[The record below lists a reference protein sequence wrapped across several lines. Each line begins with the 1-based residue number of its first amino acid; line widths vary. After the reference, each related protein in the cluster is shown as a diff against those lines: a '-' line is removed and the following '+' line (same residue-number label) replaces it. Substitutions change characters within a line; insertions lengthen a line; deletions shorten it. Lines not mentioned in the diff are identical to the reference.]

1 VHYVVNDGHTVGAA
15 ISRPRICT
23 DEKRAC
29 CKMQETE
36 KKKVAY
42 VGEGLAPPAHA
53 NVLIHKK
60 CTAQSQKAA
69 ITPFYIRKNNMVL
82 LGGASPSPTA
92 KPSFVQA
99 KLYFA
104 TAPYGYRIG
113 FYRKTASTNNRK
125 RGICGVV

>member
-1 VHYVVNDGHTVGAA
+1 
-15 ISRPRICT
+15 
-23 DEKRAC
+23 
-29 CKMQETE
+29 MQETE

-60 CTAQSQKAA
+60 CTAQLQKAA

-104 TAPYGYRIG
+104 TAAPTGIESVFTGKQPVQTTGNVAFAVSYKKILAFESQRRYNI
-113 FYRKTASTNNRK
+113 KHNILQMAME
-125 RGICGVV
+125 RG